1 MKKIILFVVCVVCLY
16 LVYYHF
22 VLKKP
27 VRDIDPPAFV
37 VHDLNIEQQHAER
50 HHQQREGTMDPI
62 RPVRDIRTKY
72 EQGVTFMRGER
83 ADGRAAYAYLL
94 QSIEEEHNPEAV
106 LMIAELYRVGIHRSV
121 NPDKVTAVRIYQ
133 TMIDYASKFPRHII
147 QTARQRH
154 TETLDMLMRNER
166 DADHYEGATNLSRD
180 FPFDLARIL
189 ARFADVSVPLRWDR
203 NEALP
208 VLNVRQHA
216 VNHLHGAALVE
227 DAAVVLRN
235 VEAGEAL
242 EEAAQRDPFLV
253 EFVFPQARP
262 VGVQPQDIREIARLQ
277 VQVNND
283 SQNVHSTTVLNC
295 ATKILESA
303 SKCKRVSFE
312 EAQAKIIEA
321 TARTQCDIT
330 KIQRVLAHLNNEKHS
345 RFGKSDRD
353 IFLAMMSKI
362 QAESNRTKKDNLME
376 VLCHQLESGI
386 ENGAVVCSTGRIVRI
401 LSVYDGI
408 DESAQKIIPEWA
420 LDQELA
426 NMAHKIRESVLSKA
440 SEEERRLYESAE
452 SNALAD
458 VMNDEFTKEAMASYK
473 DIVSPETLHLKMNVY
488 REGF

>member
-1 MKKIILFVVCVVCLY
+1 MKKIIWFFVCVVCLY
-16 LVYYHF
+16 LVYYYF
-22 VLKKP
+22 ILKKP
-27 VRDIDPPAFV
+27 VVDVNPPAFI
-37 VHDLNIEQQHAER
+37 VHDLNVER
-50 HHQQREGTMDPI
+50 QTRTTTHENIRDPI
-62 RPVRDIRTKY
+62 RPVRDFQTKY
-72 EQGVTFMRGER
+72 EQGCLFMRGER
-83 ADGRAAYAYLL
+83 ADGRAAYSYLL

-133 TMIDYASKFPRHII
+133 TMIDYASKFPRHIV

-154 TETLDMLMRNER
+154 AETLDMLMRNER

-180 FPFDLARIL
+180 FPFDLARTL
-189 ARFADVSVPLRWDR
+189 ARFADVSVPLRWER

-208 VLNVRQHA
+208 TLNVQQHM
-216 VNHLHGAALVE
+216 VNNLHGAVLFE
-227 DAAVVLRN
+227 DAAVALQN
-235 VEAGEAL
+235 VQAGEPL
-242 EEAAQRDPFLV
+242 EEAVQRDPFLV

-303 SKCKRVSFE
+303 SKCKKVSFE
-312 EAQAKIIEA
+312 DAQSKIIEA
-321 TARTQCDIT
+321 AARTQCDIT
-330 KIQRVLAHLNNEKHS
+330 KIQRVVAQLNNEKHS
-345 RFGKSDRD
+345 RFGKSDRE
-353 IFLAMMSKI
+353 IFLAMVSKI
-362 QAESNRTKKDNLME
+362 QAESNQTKRENLME
-376 VLCHQLESGI
+376 VLCHQLDSGI
-386 ENGAVVCSTGRIVRI
+386 ENGGVVCSTGRIVRI

-426 NMAHKIRESVLSKA
+426 NMAHRIRESVLSKA
-440 SEEERRLYESAE
+440 SEDERRLYNSAE
-452 SNALAD
+452 SNVLAER
-458 VMNDEFTKEAMASYK
+458 MNEEFTKEASAAYK
-473 DIVSPETLHLKMNVY
+473 DIVSSNTLGLKMNVY

>member
-1 MKKIILFVVCVVCLY
+1 MKKIIWFFVCVVCLY
-16 LVYYHF
+16 LVYYYF

-27 VRDIDPPAFV
+27 VMDVNPPAFI
-37 VHDLNIEQQHAER
+37 VHDLNVER
-50 HHQQREGTMDPI
+50 QVQTANQEIVRDPI
-62 RPVRDIRTKY
+62 RPVRDFQTKY
-72 EQGVTFMRGER
+72 EQGCMYMRGER
-83 ADGRAAYAYLL
+83 ADGRAAYSYLL

-121 NPDKVTAVRIYQ
+121 NPDKVTAARIYQ

-166 DADHYEGATNLSRD
+166 DADLYEGSTNLSRD

-189 ARFADVSVPLRWDR
+189 SRFADVSVPLRWER

-208 VLNVRQHA
+208 VLDVQQHA
-216 VNHLHGAALVE
+216 VNHLHGTALFE
-227 DAAVVLRN
+227 DAAVAMQN
-235 VEAGEAL
+235 VQAGEAI

-303 SKCKRVSFE
+303 SKCKKVSFE

-330 KIQRVLAHLNNEKHS
+330 KIQRVIAQLNNEKHS
-345 RFGKSDRD
+345 RFGKSDRE
-353 IFLAMMSKI
+353 IFLAMVSKI
-362 QAESNRTKKDNLME
+362 QAESNQTKRENLME
-376 VLCHQLESGI
+376 ALCHQLESGI
-386 ENGAVVCSTGRIVRI
+386 ENGGVVCSTGRIVRI

-408 DESAQKIIPEWA
+408 DDSAQKIIPEWA

-452 SNALAD
+452 SNALAEI
-458 VMNDEFTKEAMASYK
+458 MNEEFTKEALNSYK
-473 DIVSPETLHLKMNVY
+473 DIVSSETLRLKMNVY